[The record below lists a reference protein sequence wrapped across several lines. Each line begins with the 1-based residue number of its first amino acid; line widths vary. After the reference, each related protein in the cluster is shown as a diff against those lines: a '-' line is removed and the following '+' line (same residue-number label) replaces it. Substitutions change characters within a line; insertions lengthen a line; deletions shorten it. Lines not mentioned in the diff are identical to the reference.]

1 MSRRPPPF
9 AIIACSAAA
18 VCAAAAPPEASSA
31 GRESPDAVV
40 QLFNGKDLDGW
51 DADLASPGTDKP
63 PGRHDDPLRV
73 FSVVSEDREP
83 AVRVSGQVMGGLSTR
98 RDFSNYVL
106 RLEFKWGK
114 KKWPP
119 RENSVHDS
127 GVLYHCVGEASPR
140 TGWMQ
145 SAECQ
150 IEEQDC
156 GDFWA
161 VQGVRAEADTIR
173 MDASEAQRRQFETW
187 AKRNEGNYPPFAYQK
202 GAPRMT
208 VHGDGLMKSGDAE
221 RPTGEWN
228 VVEIYCVG
236 TTAVH
241 VINGTPVMVLHNLR
255 RPAAAGA
262 KEKPLDHGK
271 IQLQSEGVEVFFR
284 KLEVRPIRALPREY
298 LD

>member
-1 MSRRPPPF
+1 MKRLGGLLMGM
-9 AIIACSAAA
+9 ACAATA
-18 VCAAAAPPEASSA
+18 LRAAAAAPPAA
-31 GRESPDAVV
+31 NQTADTAAAVS
-40 QLFNGKDLDGW
+40 LFNGKDLDGW
-51 DADLASPGTDKP
+51 RADLATSKEGMPAD
-63 PGRHDDPLRV
+63 HEDPVHV
-73 FSVVSEDREP
+73 FSAVTEDGAP

-98 RDFSNYVL
+98 REFSNYLL

-119 RENSVHDS
+119 RENSVRDS
-127 GVLYHCVGEASPR
+127 GVLYHCVGEPSPR

-173 MDASEAQRRQFETW
+173 MDTTEAQRKQFEAW

-241 VINGTPVMVLHNLR
+241 VINGKPVMVLHNLR
-255 RPAAAGA
+255 RPSSPGA
-262 KEKPLDHGK
+262 REEPLDHGK
-271 IQLQSEGVEVFFR
+271 IQLQSEGAEVFFR
-284 KLEVRPIRALPREY
+284 KLEVRPIRAIPREY
-298 LD
+298 LE